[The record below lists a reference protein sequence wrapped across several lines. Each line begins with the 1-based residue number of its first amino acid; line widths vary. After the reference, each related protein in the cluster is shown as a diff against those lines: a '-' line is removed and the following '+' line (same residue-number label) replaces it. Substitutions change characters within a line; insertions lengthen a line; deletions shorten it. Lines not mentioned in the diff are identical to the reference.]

1 MASRIDVGIA
11 LALNSCTNGV
21 CPKPVQALGS
31 VLYAGPWNPSILQP
45 GVGFYQNFTFQL
57 SQYQPAGPAIF
68 TLTHFC
74 LAGVCNQ
81 LVLGGAS
88 DSPHDIVTRLA
99 QCHTLNTGTHP
110 SQ

>member
-1 MASRIDVGIA
+1 MASCIDVGIA
-11 LALNSCTNGV
+11 LALNSCINGV
-21 CPKPVQALGS
+21 CPHPAHGLGS
-31 VLYAGPWNPSILQP
+31 VLYAGPWKPNTLLP

-74 LAGVCNQ
+74 LAGVCN
-81 LVLGGAS
+81 LLGCC
-88 DSPHDIVTRLA
+88 DQWVEVTHDIVLRLA

-110 SQ
+110 